1 MNHALQHGGNT
12 NGGAADTQTNTNN
25 GGNAASGQSN
35 TNTGSNIAGQS
46 ISPVQNTGN
55 QQQ

>member
-1 MNHALQHGGNT
+1 VNHALQHGGNT

>member
-1 MNHALQHGGNT
+1 VNHALQHGGNT
-12 NGGAADTQTNTNN
+12 NGGAADTQT
-25 GGNAASGQSN
+25 N